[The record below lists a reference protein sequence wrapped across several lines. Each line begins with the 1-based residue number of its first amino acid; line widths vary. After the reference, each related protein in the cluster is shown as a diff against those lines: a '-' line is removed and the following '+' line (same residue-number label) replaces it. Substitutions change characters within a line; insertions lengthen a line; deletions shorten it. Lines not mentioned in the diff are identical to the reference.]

1 MEIVAMDMKLR
12 GMYIARQL
20 SFKGVSFKIEEVPL
34 SKEFR
39 KIYDQSVEL
48 WVEAMQKFTEAA
60 ELIDAESRMKKT
72 MWGQF
77 WSSHQRFFK
86 YLCIAA
92 KVNHAVL
99 VARESIKST
108 SLSKT
113 TCCKNNNQP
122 ESLYLPVSYAGGA
135 SQIRALKVAG
145 NIGGVGNN
153 QKPPPIATTPGSG
166 GPAGGAPGSGVKGNN
181 SMMEAVQKLIAM
193 NPEYLTS
200 GIPNTV
206 FQMFMQSMQRPQ
218 ATPSPNQPM
227 NPGAMVTSAAAA
239 AAHASAVAYVQ
250 QEEDEVDYEEM
261 GVAETY
267 ADYWPAKCKF
277 NLPWIISRKFSD

>member
-1 MEIVAMDMKLR
+1 
-12 GMYIARQL
+12 
-20 SFKGVSFKIEEVPL
+20 
-34 SKEFR
+34 
-39 KIYDQSVEL
+39 
-48 WVEAMQKFTEAA
+48 
-60 ELIDAESRMKKT
+60 
-72 MWGQF
+72 
-77 WSSHQRFFK
+77 
-86 YLCIAA
+86 
-92 KVNHAVL
+92 
-99 VARESIKST
+99 
-108 SLSKT
+108 
-113 TCCKNNNQP
+113 
-122 ESLYLPVSYAGGA
+122 
-135 SQIRALKVAG
+135 
-145 NIGGVGNN
+145 
-153 QKPPPIATTPGSG
+153 
-166 GPAGGAPGSGVKGNN
+166 
-181 SMMEAVQKLIAM
+181 MEAVQKLIAM